1 MKYCTKCKV
10 NVHHQQT
17 NCPLCGAYLD
27 EADNNLNNQ
36 MYTEMDSVVKYPKLV
51 ISTKRPFFR
60 TKFNKLLVALMLF
73 SVLLNIIVTPD
84 SLWSAYV
91 TVSIIFVIFGVMLP
105 INRRSKIVNI
115 IKAELFWITV
125 CAIAFELIITKGK
138 FAWLTV
144 EYILPWVYCL
154 AVVLLD
160 LLIIFLR
167 KKNRQLFSTL
177 ITATFFAALP
187 QIVLWIVEPIG
198 WYQPKTIID
207 FVVFLSALL
216 NAVFMFII
224 CSRSMKEEME
234 RNLNI

>member
-36 MYTEMDSVVKYPKLV
+36 MYTEMNSVVKYPKLV

-125 CAIAFELIITKGK
+125 CAIAFELIIT
-138 FAWLTV
+138 
-144 EYILPWVYCL
+144 
-154 AVVLLD
+154 
-160 LLIIFLR
+160 
-167 KKNRQLFSTL
+167 
-177 ITATFFAALP
+177 
-187 QIVLWIVEPIG
+187 
-198 WYQPKTIID
+198 
-207 FVVFLSALL
+207 
-216 NAVFMFII
+216 
-224 CSRSMKEEME
+224 
-234 RNLNI
+234 